1 MIPCGEFFYGIF
13 VVITLRKIVAHNL
26 NREFLQPLFLFPLLF
41 ISLLCWKLIFVFQK
55 VFKYS
60 FFSMKQPLAHI
71 VACFDKLCDL
81 ASWLRR
87 GLNKDSEEKEQCSYS

>member
-1 MIPCGEFFYGIF
+1 
-13 VVITLRKIVAHNL
+13 
-26 NREFLQPLFLFPLLF
+26 
-41 ISLLCWKLIFVFQK
+41 
-55 VFKYS
+55 
-60 FFSMKQPLAHI
+60 MKQPLAHI

>member
-1 MIPCGEFFYGIF
+1 MIPCGEFFMVYLSLSRYVRSSRI
-13 VVITLRKIVAHNL
+13 ILTA
-26 NREFLQPLFLFPLLF
+26 LQPLFLFPLLF

-55 VFKYS
+55 VVKYS

-71 VACFDKLCDL
+71 VACFDKLCNL